1 MRSTSTSGSTAGPG
15 PAPSRRHVGLARLAG
30 ALVLLLAACGSSE
43 PKEPPLS
50 RHSSVLIDGC
60 ALDPWQ
66 RTTLA
71 SEAARGAISE
81 VVLLCLTVRD
91 DGQIGPL
98 DAAARAALAE
108 EVQGL
113 RQSGYEVSLGVTAR
127 SDAGADFA
135 PERIG
140 SFLRSK
146 ATRDQAT
153 AGLAALAKGG
163 TGLDVALPRLLDGAR
178 ADLGAWVGELSAAV
192 RPGARLGILA
202 PPSSM
207 EASDVPGAAAYDLRA
222 LAPQVDRIRLMTVD
236 YSCCGDGPGPGTAVD
251 WIDEVTRFAL
261 ARVSMTPISFTLP
274 LYGTGFEILLDDQN
288 QARVEER
295 PVTFLEALGLAGK
308 YQTQIQ
314 RTSAGALHFAY
325 TTETGAKRE
334 VWFDDARSMRSYLHG
349 LDGSVP
355 AGTGVFY
362 YGLGAEDP
370 ALWDGL
376 PRRR

>member
-1 MRSTSTSGSTAGPG
+1 MRSSSTSTSGSTAGSG
-15 PAPSRRHVGLARLAG
+15 PAPSHRCVERRRLAG

-43 PKEPPLS
+43 PQELPSS
-50 RHSSVLIDGC
+50 RHTSVLIDGC

-81 VVLLCLTVRD
+81 LVLLCLTVRD
-91 DGQIGPL
+91 DGQIGPI
-98 DAAARAALAE
+98 DAAARAALE
-108 EVQGL
+108 QEVQGL

-127 SDAGADFA
+127 SDAGSDFA

-153 AGLAALAKGG
+153 AGLAALAKNG

-178 ADLGAWVGELSAAV
+178 ADLSAWVGELSAAV

-207 EASDVPGAAAYDLRA
+207 EPSDVPGGAAYDLRA
-222 LAPQVDRIRLMTVD
+222 LAPQVDRIRLLTVD
-236 YSCCGDGPGPGTAVD
+236 YSCCGDGPGPGTEVG
-251 WIDEVTRFAL
+251 WIGDVTRLAL
-261 ARVSMTPISFTLP
+261 ARVSATPISFTLP
-274 LYGTGFEILLDDQN
+274 LYGTAFETLNEGRI
-288 QARVEER
+288 EER
-295 PVTFLEALGLAGK
+295 PVTFLEALGLAGN
-308 YQTQIQ
+308 YQAQVQ
-314 RTSAGALHFAY
+314 RTTPGALHFSY
-325 TTETGAKRE
+325 TPETGARRE
-334 VWFDDARSMRSYLHG
+334 VWFDDARSLRGYLRG
-349 LDGSVP
+349 LDGTLP
-355 AGTGVFY
+355 AETGVFY
-362 YGLGAEDP
+362 YGLGSEDP
-370 ALWDGL
+370 ALWGGL

>member
-1 MRSTSTSGSTAGPG
+1 MRSTVPSSLKAGPR
-15 PAPSRRHVGLARLAG
+15 PAPSRRSTALRRLAG
-30 ALVLLLAACGSSE
+30 SLVLVLAACGASE
-43 PKEPPLS
+43 SQDPPLS
-50 RHSSVLIDGC
+50 RHASVLIDGC
-60 ALDPWQ
+60 ALDSWQ

-81 VVLLCLTVRD
+81 LVLLCLSVRD
-91 DGQIGPL
+91 DGQIAPL
-98 DAAARAALAE
+98 DAAARAALDQ

-113 RQSGYEVSLGVTAR
+113 RQSGYDVSLGVTAR
-127 SDAGADFA
+127 SDAGADFV

-146 ATRDQAT
+146 AARDQAT
-153 AGLAALAKGG
+153 AGLAAFARGG
-163 TGLDVALPRLLDGAR
+163 TGLEVALPRLPDGAR
-178 ADLGAWVGELSAAV
+178 ADLSAWVGELSAMV

-207 EASDVPGAAAYDLRA
+207 EPSDVPGGGAYDLRA

-236 YSCCGDGPGPGTAVD
+236 YSCCGDGPGPGTAVG
-251 WIDEVTRFAL
+251 WIDEVTRLAL
-261 ARVSMTPISFTLP
+261 ARVGTTPLSFTLP
-274 LYGTGFEILLDDQN
+274 LYGNAFETLPEGAI
-288 QARVEER
+288 EER
-295 PVTFLEALGLAGK
+295 PVTFLEALGLAGQ

-314 RTSAGALHFAY
+314 RTTPGALHFLY
-325 TTETGAKRE
+325 TTETGSQRE
-334 VWFDDARSMRSYLHG
+334 VWFDDARSMRSYLRA

-355 AGTGVFY
+355 VGTGVFY

-370 ALWDGL
+370 ALWGGL